1 MKIIGVSGSPIKDS
15 NTDRALKRVLAA
27 TGASKTEFVKLSEKT
42 IAPCLACL
50 KCIDT
55 NRCIIN
61 DDGVK
66 LAEKVYKAD
75 ALIIAGFTPY
85 SSIDSRTKTFIER
98 LYPLRHRHGLLK
110 GKVGAGI
117 ITCAIPTEN
126 TEMPPA
132 CDNGMQAI
140 QNFMLAEEMNF
151 AGGVSLKGNV
161 PCVRCGDSGQC
172 SVSGL
177 KMIHGSDA
185 TVSEVGIANFEDDQA
200 ILDELDALGQNI
212 AEQVVAWLPS

>member
-15 NTDRALKRVLAA
+15 NTDHALKRVLAA
-27 TGASKTEFVKLSEKT
+27 TGAQKTEFFKLSEHN

-55 NRCIIN
+55 NRCIID
-61 DDGVK
+61 DDGVL

-85 SSIDSRTKTFIER
+85 SSIDSRTKMFMER
-98 LYPLRHRHGLLK
+98 LYPLRHRHGLLN

-117 ITCAIPTEN
+117 ITCATPIEN
-126 TEMPPA
+126 TELPPA
-132 CDNGMQAI
+132 CQNGMEAI
-140 QNFMLAEEMNF
+140 QNFMLAEGMNF
-151 AGGVSLKGNV
+151 VGGTIIKGNV
-161 PCVRCGDSGQC
+161 PCVQCGDKGQC

-177 KMIHGSDA
+177 KMMHGNNA
-185 TVSEVGIANFEDDQA
+185 TVSEIGIANVEDDPAMLQ
-200 ILDELDALGQNI
+200 ELDDLGKLI
-212 AEQVVAWLPS
+212 AEQVVAWLPA